1 MGQGLYI
8 KIAQV
13 VAEVFGISADRVR
26 ITATTTGKVP
36 NTSAT
41 AASSGSDLNGM
52 AAKIAATAIK
62 ARMID
67 FAAKAWKVAKS
78 RIKFE
83 KGQVLIGNQ
92 RISFGEL
99 AKKVHGGRVSL
110 SSTGFYSTPKITW
123 DRPKGRG
130 NPFFYFAYGASC
142 SEVTIDTMTGEM
154 RVDRV
159 DILHDVGRSLN
170 PAIDMGQIEGGF
182 VQGMGWLT
190 TEELVFDD
198 KGQLRTHAP
207 STYKIPCASDV
218 PADFRVKL
226 YESGGNPADSIYRS
240 KAVGEPPLM
249 LPISVWCAIADAVG
263 SLKPRGHSKTRRAGH
278 AGSHF
283 AGGEGDAGMKVWA
296 HIAKALEAHGT
307 CAMISV
313 VKVEG
318 STPREAGARIVV
330 TPLGFHGT
338 IGGGTL
344 EWQAIAKAQALL
356 GKPTQHKLS
365 VHSLGPDLGQCCG
378 GRVQLVTEVFA
389 RNDLA
394 AARDFAAR
402 EESGVFAVTGRI
414 LAPDFSEQFGD
425 SNRKLYL
432 FGAGHVGR
440 ALILALAP
448 LPFDVIWI
456 DPREGAF
463 PSVVPSNVV
472 TIQSENPAA
481 EIADAPPGSFALVM
495 THSHALDLEIID
507 AVLRSPRFA
516 YAGLIGSATKR
527 ARFSKRLREAGIPD
541 ENISAMVCP
550 IGIPSIKSKHP
561 SAIAAATA
569 VQLLERDE
577 HLRCAESP
585 LAESLR
591 LDKVGAGRRAS

>member
-1 MGQGLYI
+1 
-8 KIAQV
+8 
-13 VAEVFGISADRVR
+13 
-26 ITATTTGKVP
+26 
-36 NTSAT
+36 
-41 AASSGSDLNGM
+41 
-52 AAKIAATAIK
+52 
-62 ARMID
+62 
-67 FAAKAWKVAKS
+67 
-78 RIKFE
+78 
-83 KGQVLIGNQ
+83 
-92 RISFGEL
+92 
-99 AKKVHGGRVSL
+99 
-110 SSTGFYSTPKITW
+110 
-123 DRPKGRG
+123 
-130 NPFFYFAYGASC
+130 
-142 SEVTIDTMTGEM
+142 
-154 RVDRV
+154 
-159 DILHDVGRSLN
+159 
-170 PAIDMGQIEGGF
+170 
-182 VQGMGWLT
+182 
-190 TEELVFDD
+190 
-198 KGQLRTHAP
+198 
-207 STYKIPCASDV
+207 
-218 PADFRVKL
+218 
-226 YESGGNPADSIYRS
+226 
-240 KAVGEPPLM
+240 
-249 LPISVWCAIADAVG
+249 
-263 SLKPRGHSKTRRAGH
+263 
-278 AGSHF
+278 
-283 AGGEGDAGMKVWA
+283 MKVWA

-365 VHSLGPDLGQCCG
+365 DHSLGPDLGQCCG
-378 GRVQLVTEVFA
+378 GRVQLVTEVLA
-389 RNDLA
+389 RSDLA
-394 AARDFAAR
+394 MAMDFAAR

-414 LAPDFSEQFGD
+414 LAPDFSEKFGD

-463 PSVVPSNVV
+463 PSAVPSNVV
-472 TIQSENPAA
+472 TIQSGNPAA

-507 AVLRSPRFA
+507 TILRSPSFA

-527 ARFSKRLREAGIPD
+527 ARFSKRLREAGVA
-541 ENISAMVCP
+541 ENRIEELVCP

-577 HLRCAESP
+577 AMRCAESP
-585 LAESLR
+585 LAGPLR

>member
-1 MGQGLYI
+1 
-8 KIAQV
+8 
-13 VAEVFGISADRVR
+13 
-26 ITATTTGKVP
+26 
-36 NTSAT
+36 
-41 AASSGSDLNGM
+41 
-52 AAKIAATAIK
+52 
-62 ARMID
+62 
-67 FAAKAWKVAKS
+67 
-78 RIKFE
+78 
-83 KGQVLIGNQ
+83 
-92 RISFGEL
+92 
-99 AKKVHGGRVSL
+99 
-110 SSTGFYSTPKITW
+110 
-123 DRPKGRG
+123 
-130 NPFFYFAYGASC
+130 
-142 SEVTIDTMTGEM
+142 
-154 RVDRV
+154 
-159 DILHDVGRSLN
+159 
-170 PAIDMGQIEGGF
+170 
-182 VQGMGWLT
+182 
-190 TEELVFDD
+190 
-198 KGQLRTHAP
+198 
-207 STYKIPCASDV
+207 
-218 PADFRVKL
+218 
-226 YESGGNPADSIYRS
+226 
-240 KAVGEPPLM
+240 
-249 LPISVWCAIADAVG
+249 
-263 SLKPRGHSKTRRAGH
+263 
-278 AGSHF
+278 
-283 AGGEGDAGMKVWA
+283 MKVWA
-296 HIAKALEAHGT
+296 RIAKTLEAHGT
-307 CAMISV
+307 CTMISV

-394 AARDFAAR
+394 AAKDFAAR
-402 EESGVFAVTGRI
+402 EEIGVFAVTGRI
-414 LAPDFSEQFGD
+414 VAADFSEQFGD

-463 PSVVPSNVV
+463 PAVVPSNVV

-481 EIADAPPGSFALVM
+481 EIANAPSGNFAVVM

-507 AVLRSPRFA
+507 ALLRSPRFA

-527 ARFSKRLREAGIPD
+527 ARFSKRLREAGMPD
-541 ENISAMVCP
+541 ENISAIVCP

-561 SAIAAATA
+561 AAIAAATA

-585 LAESLR
+585 LAEALR

>member
-1 MGQGLYI
+1 
-8 KIAQV
+8 
-13 VAEVFGISADRVR
+13 
-26 ITATTTGKVP
+26 
-36 NTSAT
+36 
-41 AASSGSDLNGM
+41 
-52 AAKIAATAIK
+52 
-62 ARMID
+62 
-67 FAAKAWKVAKS
+67 
-78 RIKFE
+78 
-83 KGQVLIGNQ
+83 
-92 RISFGEL
+92 
-99 AKKVHGGRVSL
+99 
-110 SSTGFYSTPKITW
+110 
-123 DRPKGRG
+123 
-130 NPFFYFAYGASC
+130 
-142 SEVTIDTMTGEM
+142 
-154 RVDRV
+154 
-159 DILHDVGRSLN
+159 
-170 PAIDMGQIEGGF
+170 
-182 VQGMGWLT
+182 
-190 TEELVFDD
+190 
-198 KGQLRTHAP
+198 
-207 STYKIPCASDV
+207 
-218 PADFRVKL
+218 
-226 YESGGNPADSIYRS
+226 
-240 KAVGEPPLM
+240 
-249 LPISVWCAIADAVG
+249 
-263 SLKPRGHSKTRRAGH
+263 
-278 AGSHF
+278 
-283 AGGEGDAGMKVWA
+283 MKVWA

-356 GKPTQHKLS
+356 GKSTQHKIS

-389 RNDLA
+389 RSDLA
-394 AARDFAAR
+394 AAKDFAAR
-402 EESGVFAVTGRI
+402 EETGVFAVTGRI
-414 LAPDFSEQFGD
+414 LAADFNEQFGD
-425 SNRKLYL
+425 SNRKLFL

-456 DPREGAF
+456 DPREGSF
-463 PSVVPSNVV
+463 PAAVPSNVV
-472 TIQSENPAA
+472 TIQSENPAG
-481 EIADAPPGSFALVM
+481 EIANAPPGSFALVM

-527 ARFSKRLREAGIPD
+527 ARFSKRLREAGVAESHID
-541 ENISAMVCP
+541 GLVCP